1 MSKSSVFTTAKPSG
15 LQVGDTFADGTV
27 IVELYRDVDG
37 TWIETDDG
45 DCGYL
50 DDGKRYRIYRR

>member
-1 MSKSSVFTTAKPSG
+1 MATSPFTTVKPAA
-15 LQVGDTFADGTV
+15 LQVGDTFADDTV

-37 TWIETDDG
+37 TWVETDDG
-45 DCGYL
+45 DFGYL